1 VRAARLLWPALAVC
15 AMAVSGCGGGSGNA
29 AAEPVA
35 PAEPPA
41 EVDAADFATARFS
54 ESTTVDNDWFPL
66 RPGTRHVYEGSSVED
81 GERLQHRVVFT
92 VTDLTKMVAGVEAVV
107 VWERDYTSGELV
119 EAELVFLA
127 QDDGGNVWHL
137 GQYPEEYEN
146 GRFAKTPTWIAGV
159 RGARAGVYIRAEA
172 REGADYSQ
180 GYAPPPI
187 NWVDRA
193 HVSNT
198 GTHTCVPAGCFDDVV
213 IVSEYE
219 TGKPDAYQLK
229 YYAPGVGNVR
239 VGWKGSKEDSREV
252 LVLTERRQLSAE
264 QLADARAA
272 ALELERDAYR
282 RSPAVYGTTA
292 PAR

>member
-1 VRAARLLWPALAVC
+1 MLARLLWPALAVC
-15 AMAVSGCGGGSGNA
+15 AMVVSGCGGGSGNA

-54 ESTTVDNDWFPL
+54 ESTTVDNAWFPL

-172 REGADYSQ
+172 REGADYSPGVRPAADQ
-180 GYAPPPI
+180 LGGPGPCVEHRHAHLRAGRVLRRRGHRLGVRDRQARRLPAQVLRARRRQRAGGLEGIEGGLPRGAGA
-187 NWVDRA
+187 DRA
-193 HVSNT
+193 A
-198 GTHTCVPAGCFDDVV
+198 PALGRAAGRCPR
-213 IVSEYE
+213 
-219 TGKPDAYQLK
+219 G
-229 YYAPGVGNVR
+229 G
-239 VGWKGSKEDSREV
+239 
-252 LVLTERRQLSAE
+252 
-264 QLADARAA
+264 ARA
-272 ALELERDAYR
+272 
-282 RSPAVYGTTA
+282 GTGRLPQEPGRVRHDR